1 MKMQMKDNKITNETD
16 SIKPSAKLIF
26 GAIKEPLNYLV
37 IICLE
42 GPMSYANDL
51 NFEWAEGK
59 L

>member
-1 MKMQMKDNKITNETD
+1 MKMQMKDNKITNKTD

-51 NFEWAEGK
+51 NFE
-59 L
+59 